1 MFGDLGGEFYKDT
14 YEAHV
19 THQRERGTG
28 RSQLCW
34 CGFDSKRTASCRMAY
49 SLFRSRS
56 MLSPL
61 WLNDRAPASNLGVA
75 GSRLT
80 RGDVVWFRNH

>member
-34 CGFDSKRTASCRMAY
+34 CGFDSKRTTSCR
-49 SLFRSRS
+49 SLFCRPCGS
-56 MLSPL
+56 MIEHQ
-61 WLNDRAPASNLGVA
+61 ASNLGVA

-80 RGDVVWFRNH
+80 RVMLFGFVTIVERALV